1 MKKFSISNYR
11 WTNNGYEPEAWGEL
25 KLTPDTLNVK
35 LTCIEKEPLARHNYG
50 PDAPVHCDSCLEFF
64 FSLDGGKHYVNIEM
78 NAGGG
83 YLCAYR
89 TSREDKA
96 YIDLL
101 AEDGIPK
108 ATVLDDRWYAEA
120 TFDLNKLKKAFN
132 IDKITEL
139 KGNFYKCGDET
150 KFPHF
155 GMWNTVLT
163 EKPDF
168 HRPEYFADIPLGDI
182 S

>member
-1 MKKFSISNYR
+1 MKKFLISNYR
-11 WTNNGYEPEAWGEL
+11 WKNNGYEPEAWGEL

-35 LTCIEKEPLARHNYG
+35 LTCVEKEPLARYNYG
-50 PDAPVHCDSCLEFF
+50 PDAPVCRDSCLEFF

-78 NAGGG
+78 NACGG
-83 YLCAYR
+83 YYCAFR
-89 TSREDKA
+89 TGRENRTYVDVF
-96 YIDLL
+96 
-101 AEDGIPK
+101 AEDGKPK

-120 TFDLNKLKKAFN
+120 TFDLNKLKKTFN
-132 IDKITEL
+132 IDEITEM

-150 KFPHF
+150 KLPHC